1 MPTPDLTLPAD
12 IVESVNN
19 ALAEDV
25 GDGDRNA
32 ALVDANLYANASV
45 VARENAIL
53 AGSQWFERVLAA
65 LDERVV
71 IEWDYRDGQRIRSN
85 TTLCRIEGPA
95 RALLTGERTALN
107 YLQLLSGVASSTC
120 DFVERVKGTNTQ
132 IVDTRK
138 TLPGLRSAQRYAVRC
153 GGGINHR
160 FGLFDAILIKENH
173 IAAAGSIDT
182 AVQRARE
189 VAEALFVQVEIET
202 LEELEQALEAGVDG
216 VLLDNLASHVLA
228 RAVNMSDAHRK
239 RFRRDLIIEASGD
252 INLRNVR
259 EIADTGVDR
268 ISIGG
273 LTKHIKATDFS
284 MRIQTA

>member
-1 MPTPDLTLPAD
+1 MPPIDLTLPAD
-12 IVESVNN
+12 IGPMVDQ

-32 ALVDANLYANASV
+32 ALIDPGVRASASV
-45 VARENAIL
+45 VVRENAIL
-53 AGSQWFERVLAA
+53 AGSPWFERVFSA
-65 LDERVV
+65 LDKGVS
-71 IEWDYRDGQRIRSN
+71 IDWAYSDGQRIRSN
-85 TTLCRIEGPA
+85 TAVCRIEGPV

-107 YLQLLSGVASSTC
+107 FLQLLSGVASATS

-132 IVDTRK
+132 IIDTRK

-173 IAAAGSIDT
+173 ITAAGSIET

-189 VAEALFVQVEIET
+189 TAEGLFVQVEIET
-202 LEELEQALEAGVDG
+202 LEELEQALEAGIDG
-216 VLLDNLASHVLA
+216 VLLDNLPSHVLT
-228 RAVNMSDAHRK
+228 RAVNMADAHRR
-239 RFRRDLIIEASGD
+239 RFRRDIVIEASGD

-284 MRIQTA
+284 MRMQTQ

>member
-12 IVESVNN
+12 IAATVNR

-32 ALVDANLYANASV
+32 ALVDPDLFASATV
-45 VARENAIL
+45 VVRENAIL
-53 AGSQWFERVLAA
+53 AGSPWFEQVFAA
-65 LDERVV
+65 LDERVSFD
-71 IEWDYRDGQRIRSN
+71 WAYADGQRIRSN
-85 TTLCRIEGPA
+85 TTVCRIEGPV

-107 YLQLLSGVASSTC
+107 FLQLLSGVACSTF

-153 GGGINHR
+153 GGGFNHR
-160 FGLFDAILIKENH
+160 FGLFDALLIKENH
-173 IAAAGSIDT
+173 IAAAGGIGA
-182 AVQRARE
+182 AVKRARE
-189 VAEALFVQVEIET
+189 TAAGLFVQVEVES
-202 LEELEQALEAGVDG
+202 LEELDQALEAGVDG

-228 RAVNMSDAHRK
+228 RAVNMSDAHRR
-239 RFRRDLIIEASGD
+239 RFRRDLLIEASGD

-284 MRIQTA
+284 MRMQTA